1 MKNARDK
8 VVLAGLIF
16 VVGLQVGA
24 AEGKISLGISIG
36 SGRSYSHHRP
46 FGHYYSHRY
55 CSPFGSRYVW
65 HDYGRHY
72 GHYWP
77 SYRYYHR
84 PRYSSGVSIYV
95 DDVQSVIDGIR
106 GKDSQ
111 RKVKKVENPNTPNK
125 SYWTASGKSNEE
137 LFAEIRLKKAD
148 LLELIKSPEKEL
160 RVKAVEG
167 LTGFCFD
174 KEVRAA
180 MEDVLLSDP
189 EVELR
194 RQAAKALGRIS
205 NKEVLS
211 ALQAA
216 KAGDPDHGVR
226 QEAYKSIILL
236 KGY

>member
-1 MKNARDK
+1 MKNVRNK
-8 VVLAGLIF
+8 LVLMGLICVVVL
-16 VVGLQVGA
+16 QVSA

-36 SGRSYSHHRP
+36 SGRSYGYHRP
-46 FGHYYSHRY
+46 YGSYYSHRY
-55 CSPFGSRYVW
+55 CSPFGSRYIW

-72 GHYWP
+72 GYGWP
-77 SYRYYHR
+77 SYGYYHR

-95 DDVQSVIDGIR
+95 DDVQSVIDSIR

-111 RKVKKVENPNTPNK
+111 RKAKKVKNPNAPNE
-125 SYWTASGKSNEE
+125 SYWTTSGKSNEE
-137 LFAEIRLKKAD
+137 LFAEIRLKKED
-148 LLELIKSPEKEL
+148 LLEMIKSTEKEL
-160 RVKAVEG
+160 RAKAVEG
-167 LTGFCFD
+167 LVGFCFD

-189 EVELR
+189 EVDLR
-194 RQAAKALGRIS
+194 RQAAKALGRVS
-205 NKEVLS
+205 NKEVIS

-226 QEAYKSIILL
+226 QEAYKSIILV

>member
-1 MKNARDK
+1 MKDARNK
-8 VVLAGLIF
+8 LLLAGLVF

-36 SGRSYSHHRP
+36 SGRCYSHYR
-46 FGHYYSHRY
+46 HYPSYYHHRY
-55 CSPFGSRYVW
+55 YSPFGPRYTW
-65 HDYGRHY
+65 HDY

-77 SYRYYHR
+77 SYRYYRR
-84 PRYSSGVSIYV
+84 PHYSSGVSIYV
-95 DDVQSVIDGIR
+95 DDVQSVIDSIR
-106 GKDSQ
+106 GKDS
-111 RKVKKVENPNTPNK
+111 RAKAKKVKNPNAPNED
-125 SYWTASGKSNEE
+125 YWAASGKSNEE
-137 LFAEIRLKKAD
+137 LFTEIRLKKAD

-160 RVKAVEG
+160 RAKAVEG
-167 LTGFCFD
+167 LVGFCFD

-194 RQAAKALGRIS
+194 RQAAKALGRVS

-226 QEAYKSIILL
+226 QEAYKSIILV